1 MAYPSPGG
9 HKDDKEYCAML
20 APLTRSMTLTF
31 GLFSLALSPDLL
43 AENTPE
49 QPPAKA
55 LELGATSITAEGLG
69 ATTEH
74 TGAYTTG
81 SMSTATRLNLSI
93 KETPQSISVITRQQ
107 MDDFNLNT
115 LTDVLRQTTGIN
127 VQHNDSDRVAY
138 TSRGYGINNFQID
151 GMLNTFGYMKSDAD
165 TIIYDHI
172 EVVRGATGLT
182 TGAGDP
188 SATINMVRKRPTAQ
202 WQAKTGISGASHD
215 NYYSYVDVGGPLALD
230 GKLRGRTVLAYRDT
244 QSFRDNYG
252 LQRAVGYGIL
262 EGDLSDDT
270 VLAVGFD
277 YQDKKVQGTSWGTV
291 PYWNSQGGK
300 AGLSRSTNMAAHW
313 SSWPLTDKTTFA
325 TLDHRLTGDWH
336 LKAAYTHRQSDTDGK
351 VYYGGAGFPN
361 ADRSGMTAW
370 SSHMR
375 GTSRMEA
382 FDLNLAGSYALLG
395 REHKAMMGYGEAAQR
410 DTSPFMREG
419 TTPTGYNTIDDW
431 KYMGGISKFPDTV
444 TDLKGEHSSKQQKA
458 GYLATR
464 LSITDRLHAVLGS
477 RYGSW
482 ALESA
487 EPDYD
492 ANDQLKAA
500 GKSHQAHND
509 MWTPYAGLLY
519 DITPQYTVYASYTDI
534 FKPQTARDANRKY
547 LEPIIGS
554 NYEAGL
560 KGSLLDERLNLAVAY
575 FWSTQDNVA
584 ELDDAVLPNP
594 TTGEKYYKSGGK
606 GNKVNGIELEVAG
619 EITPD
624 WNLTAGYTYTHSVN
638 GSDKRNNTGQ
648 PLNLLKI
655 SSAYRLPGAWR
666 NLTVGGAVNWQSDI
680 YDFSD
685 RPTGARD
692 SKGKL
697 ITTRAK
703 ITQQA
708 YTVVNLMSR
717 YQFDEHL
724 SASLNVNNLFDTK
737 YYERVGF
744 YNGVYWGDPRAVT
757 LALDWTL

>member
-1 MAYPSPGG
+1 MFTPFS
-9 HKDDKEYCAML
+9 
-20 APLTRSMTLTF
+20 RSMTFTLS
-31 GLFSLALSPDLL
+31 LFSVVASSDLL
-43 AENTPE
+43 AETDPE
-49 QPPAKA
+49 NQS
-55 LELGATSITAEGLG
+55 LELGATRITSEGLG

-81 SMSTATRLNLSI
+81 SMSTATRLNLSV

-115 LTDVLRQTTGIN
+115 LTEVLRQTTGVN
-127 VQHNDSDRVAY
+127 VQHNDSDRVSY
-138 TSRGYGINNFQID
+138 SSRGYGINNFQID
-151 GMLNTFGYMKSDAD
+151 GMLNTFGYMKSDSD
-165 TIIYDHI
+165 TIIYDRI

-188 SATINMVRKRPTAQ
+188 SATVNMVRKRPTAQ
-202 WQAKTGISGASHD
+202 WQAKTGVSGGSHD
-215 NYYSYVDVGGPLALD
+215 NYYSFVDVGGPLAYD
-230 GKLRGRTVLAYRDT
+230 GKLRGRTVLAYRDS
-244 QSFRDNYG
+244 QSFRDNYA

-277 YQDKKVQGTSWGTV
+277 YQDKQVQGTSWGTV

-325 TLDHRLTGDWH
+325 SLDHHLGGDWH

-361 ADRSGMTAW
+361 DDRSGMTAW
-370 SSHMR
+370 ASHMR

-382 FDLNLAGSYALLG
+382 IDLNLAGSYALLG
-395 REHKAMMGYGEAAQR
+395 REHELMMGYGEATQR
-410 DTSPFMREG
+410 DVSPVMRDNI
-419 TTPTGYNTIDDW
+419 PDGYYSIEDW
-431 KYMGGISKFPDTV
+431 KYMGGIGKFPDTV
-444 TDLKGEHSSKQQKA
+444 TGLKGEHSSKQQKA

-464 LSITDRLHAVLGS
+464 LSLTERLHAVLGS

-482 ALESA
+482 ELESA
-487 EPDYD
+487 APEYT
-492 ANDQLKAA
+492 ANDQLLRANKTR
-500 GKSHQAHND
+500 QTHND

-519 DITPQYTVYASYTDI
+519 DITPEYTVYASYTDI
-534 FKPQTARDANRKY
+534 FKPQSLKDVSNKY
-547 LEPIIGS
+547 LEPVVGS
-554 NYEAGL
+554 NYEVGL
-560 KGSLLDERLNLAVAY
+560 KGSLLQERLNVAAAY
-575 FWSTQDNVA
+575 FWSKQDNVA
-584 ELDDAVLPNP
+584 ERDDSVPPNP
-594 TTGEKYYKSGGK
+594 ITGEEYYKSGGK
-606 GNKVNGIELEVAG
+606 GNKVSGFELEVAG
-619 EITPD
+619 EVMPD

-638 GSDKRNNTGQ
+638 GTDKRNNTGQ
-648 PLNLLKI
+648 PLNLLKV

-680 YDFSD
+680 HEFGN

-692 SKGKL
+692 SEGNR

-708 YTVVNLMSR
+708 YSVVNLMSR
-717 YQFDEHL
+717 YQFDEHVT
-724 SASLNVNNLFDTK
+724 ASLNVNNLFDKK

-744 YNGVYWGDPRAVT
+744 YNGVYWGDPRSIT
-757 LALDWTL
+757 LALDWKL

>member
-1 MAYPSPGG
+1 MF
-9 HKDDKEYCAML
+9 
-20 APLTRSMTLTF
+20 APITRSMTLTL
-31 GLFSLALSPDLL
+31 GLCSAALSPDLL
-43 AENTPE
+43 AETDPE
-49 QPPAKA
+49 QAQ
-55 LELGATSITAEGLG
+55 LELGATRITAEGLG

-81 SMSTATRLNLSI
+81 SMSTATRLNLSV

-127 VQHNDSDRVAY
+127 VQHNDSDRVSY
-138 TSRGYGINNFQID
+138 SSRGYGITNFQID

-202 WQAKTGISGASHD
+202 WQAKTGVSAGSHD
-215 NYYSYVDVGGPLALD
+215 NYYSYVDVGGPLAFD
-230 GKLRGRTVLAYRDT
+230 GKLRGRTVLAYRDS
-244 QSFRDNYG
+244 QSFRDNYE
-252 LQRAVGYGIL
+252 LQREVGYGIL

-277 YQDKKVQGTSWGTV
+277 YQNKQVQGTSWGTV
-291 PYWNSQGGK
+291 PYWHSQGGK

-325 TLDHRLTGDWH
+325 TLEHRLGGDWH
-336 LKAAYTHRQSDTDGK
+336 IKAAYTHRQSDTDGK
-351 VYYGGAGFPN
+351 VYYGGSGFPN
-361 ADRSGMTAW
+361 DDRSGMTAW
-370 SSHMR
+370 ASHMR

-382 FDLNLAGSYALLG
+382 IDLNLAGSYQLLG
-395 REHKAMMGYGEAAQR
+395 REHALMMGYGEAAQR
-410 DTSPFMREG
+410 DSSPFMRENI
-419 TTPTGYNTIDDW
+419 PAGYYSIEDW
-431 KYMGGISKFPDTV
+431 KYMGGIAKFGDTV
-444 TDLKGEHSSKQQKA
+444 TGLKGEHSSKEQKA

-464 LSITDRLHAVLGS
+464 LSLTDRLHAVLGS

-482 ALESA
+482 ELKSA
-487 EPDYD
+487 APRYD
-492 ANDQLKAA
+492 DNDQLTAA
-500 GKSHQAHND
+500 GKTSQTHND

-519 DITPQYTVYASYTDI
+519 DITPEYTVYASYTDI
-534 FKPQTARDANRKY
+534 FKPQSLKDANKKF
-547 LEPIIGS
+547 LEPVVGS
-554 NYEAGL
+554 NYEVGI
-560 KGSLLDERLNLAVAY
+560 KGSVLQERLNLAAAY

-584 ELDDAVLPNP
+584 ERDYSVPRNP
-594 TTGEKYYKSGGK
+594 RTGEEYYKSGGK
-606 GNKVNGIELEVAG
+606 GNKVNGFELEASG
-619 EITPD
+619 EVMPD

-638 GSDKRNNTGQ
+638 GSGNRNNTGQ
-648 PLNLLKI
+648 PLNLLKV
-655 SSAYRLPGAWR
+655 SSAYRLPGTWR
-666 NLTVGGAVNWQSDI
+666 NLTVGGAVNWQSDFF
-680 YDFSD
+680 DFSN

-692 SKGKL
+692 TDGDP

-717 YQFDEHL
+717 YQFDDHV
-724 SASLNVNNLFDTK
+724 SASLNVNNLFDKK

-744 YNGVYWGDPRAVT
+744 YNGVYWGDPRAIT
-757 LALDWTL
+757 LALDWRL

>member
-1 MAYPSPGG
+1 MFTPF
-9 HKDDKEYCAML
+9 
-20 APLTRSMTLTF
+20 TRSMTFTLS
-31 GLFSLALSPDLL
+31 LFSVVASPDLL
-43 AENTPE
+43 AETDPE
-49 QPPAKA
+49 NQS
-55 LELGATSITAEGLG
+55 LELGATRITSEGLG

-81 SMSTATRLNLSI
+81 SMSTATRLNLSV

-115 LTDVLRQTTGIN
+115 LTEVLRQTTGVN
-127 VQHNDSDRVAY
+127 VQHNDSDRVSY
-138 TSRGYGINNFQID
+138 SSRGYGINNFQID
-151 GMLNTFGYMKSDAD
+151 GMLNTFGYMKSDSD
-165 TIIYDHI
+165 TIIYDRI

-188 SATINMVRKRPTAQ
+188 SATVNMVRKRPTAQ
-202 WQAKTGISGASHD
+202 WQAKTGVSGGSHD
-215 NYYSYVDVGGPLALD
+215 NYYSFVDVGGPLAYD
-230 GKLRGRTVLAYRDT
+230 GKLRGRTVLAYRDS
-244 QSFRDNYG
+244 QSFRDNYA

-277 YQDKKVQGTSWGTV
+277 YQDKQVQGTSWGTV

-325 TLDHRLTGDWH
+325 SLDHHLGGDWH

-361 ADRSGMTAW
+361 DDRSGMTAW
-370 SSHMR
+370 ASHMR
-375 GTSRMEA
+375 GTSKMEA
-382 FDLNLAGSYALLG
+382 IDLNLAGSYALLG
-395 REHKAMMGYGEAAQR
+395 REHELMMGYGEATQR
-410 DTSPFMREG
+410 DVSPVMRDNI
-419 TTPTGYNTIDDW
+419 PDGYYSIEDW
-431 KYMGGISKFPDTV
+431 KYMGGIGKFPDTV
-444 TDLKGEHSSKQQKA
+444 TGLKGEHSSKQQKA

-464 LSITDRLHAVLGS
+464 LSLTERLHAVLGS

-482 ALESA
+482 ELESA
-487 EPDYD
+487 APEYT
-492 ANDQLKAA
+492 ANDQLLRANKTR
-500 GKSHQAHND
+500 QTHND

-519 DITPQYTVYASYTDI
+519 DITPEYTVYASYTDI
-534 FKPQTARDANRKY
+534 FKPQSLKDVSNKY
-547 LEPIIGS
+547 LEPVVGS
-554 NYEAGL
+554 NYEVGL
-560 KGSLLDERLNLAVAY
+560 KGSLLQERLNVAAAY
-575 FWSTQDNVA
+575 FWSKQDNVA
-584 ELDDAVLPNP
+584 ERDDSVPPNP
-594 TTGEKYYKSGGK
+594 ITGEEYYKSGGK
-606 GNKVNGIELEVAG
+606 GNKVSGFELEVAG
-619 EITPD
+619 EVMPD

-638 GSDKRNNTGQ
+638 GTDKRNNTGQ
-648 PLNLLKI
+648 PLNLLKV

-680 YDFSD
+680 HEFGN

-692 SKGKL
+692 SEGNR

-708 YTVVNLMSR
+708 YSVVNLMSR
-717 YQFDEHL
+717 YQFDEHVT
-724 SASLNVNNLFDTK
+724 ASLNVNNLFDKK

-744 YNGVYWGDPRAVT
+744 YNGVYWGDPRSIT
-757 LALDWTL
+757 LALDWKL

>member
-1 MAYPSPGG
+1 MF
-9 HKDDKEYCAML
+9 
-20 APLTRSMTLTF
+20 APFTRSMTFTL
-31 GLFSLALSPDLL
+31 GLFSAAVSPELL
-43 AENTPE
+43 AEIDPE
-49 QPPAKA
+49 NKV

-81 SMSTATRLNLSI
+81 SMSTATRLNLSV

-115 LTDVLRQTTGIN
+115 LTEVLRQTTGIN
-127 VQHNDSDRVAY
+127 VQHNDSDRVSY
-138 TSRGYGINNFQID
+138 SSRGYSITNFQID

-165 TIIYDHI
+165 TIIYDRI

-188 SATINMVRKRPTAQ
+188 SATVNMVRKRPTAQ
-202 WQAKTGISGASHD
+202 WQAKTGVSGASHD
-215 NYYSYVDVGGPLALD
+215 NYYSYVDVGGPLAFD
-230 GKLRGRTVLAYRDT
+230 GKLRGRTVLAYRDS
-244 QSFRDNYG
+244 QSLRDNYA

-262 EGDLSDDT
+262 EGDVSDDT

-277 YQDKKVQGTSWGTV
+277 YQDKQVQGTSWGTV

-313 SSWPLTDKTTFA
+313 SSWPLTDKTAFA
-325 TLDHRLTGDWH
+325 TLDHRLAGDWH

-361 ADRSGMTAW
+361 DDRSGMTAW
-370 SSHMR
+370 ASHMR
-375 GTSRMEA
+375 GTSKMEA
-382 FDLNLAGSYALLG
+382 VDLNLAGSYQLLG
-395 REHKAMMGYGEAAQR
+395 REHALMTGYGEATQR
-410 DTSPFMREG
+410 DVSPVMRSNIPDSYYSIE
-419 TTPTGYNTIDDW
+419 DW
-431 KYMGGISKFPDTV
+431 KYMGGIGKFPDTV

-464 LSITDRLHAVLGS
+464 LSLTERLHAVLGS

-482 ALESA
+482 ELQSA
-487 EPDYD
+487 TPEYD
-492 ANDQLKAA
+492 DNDQLLKAN
-500 GKSHQAHND
+500 KTRQTHND

-519 DITPQYTVYASYTDI
+519 DITPEYTVYASYTDI
-534 FKPQTARDANRKY
+534 FKPQSLKDVSNKY
-547 LEPIIGS
+547 LEPVVGS
-554 NYEAGL
+554 NYEVGL
-560 KGSLLDERLNLAVAY
+560 KGSVLGERLNLGAAY
-575 FWSTQDNVA
+575 FWSKQDNVA
-584 ELDDAVLPNP
+584 ERDDSVPPNP
-594 TTGEKYYKSGGK
+594 ITGEEYYKSGGK
-606 GNKVNGIELEVAG
+606 GNKVNGVELEVAG
-619 EITPD
+619 EVMPD

-638 GSDKRNNTGQ
+638 GSGKRNNTGQ
-648 PLNLLKI
+648 ALNLVKV
-655 SSAYRLPGAWR
+655 STAYRLPGAWR

-680 YDFSD
+680 HELSN
-685 RPTGARD
+685 RPTGERV
-692 SKGKL
+692 GNRL
-697 ITTRAK
+697 VTERAK

-717 YQFDEHL
+717 YQFDEHV
-724 SASLNVNNLFDTK
+724 SASININNLFDKK

-757 LALDWTL
+757 LALDWKL